1 MLRYLLQR
9 LSEPSIVP
17 PPLHRW
23 CHAKSIRYQD
33 AGCRWE
39 AKMDQATWDNHF
51 SGPGGQPTKGQQ
63 ERQVRHLEERTP
75 LNDALVNGFGI

>member
-23 CHAKSIRYQD
+23 CHAKSILYKD

-51 SGPGGQPTKGQQ
+51 SGPGGVTTPDPPAH
-63 ERQVRHLEERTP
+63 RHLEERTP
-75 LNDALVNGFGI
+75 LNDALVNGFGF